1 MRKTLIVTAA
11 TLFLLGS
18 TSANA
23 ITDGTPDT
31 TNIYPFV
38 GLLAFRDADGN
49 YMHRCSGTLLS
60 PTIVLTAS
68 HCTDGTSIVHAYF
81 SYQVPDDFRTTPTGV
96 LGTPYTHPDYNPRTL
111 DNDVAVVELDSP
123 AVVLAA
129 YPRLPD
135 VGFLSELKAKHEI
148 QDDTFVNVG
157 YGLLNGWPPPNN
169 LPNEDRWYSTS
180 PYGGLTRNNLHLQ
193 ANHNATGLGGTCFG
207 DSGGPHFWGTSLVLV
222 SVTSWGDAICRSL
235 DMTQRTDLP
244 SVLDWLEADFGV
256 TPPA

>member
-1 MRKTLIVTAA
+1 MRRTLIAAAA
-11 TLFLLGS
+11 TLFVLMP

-23 ITDGTPDT
+23 ITDGTPDD
-31 TNIYPFV
+31 TNKYPFV

-49 YMHRCSGTLLS
+49 YMHRCSGTLLT

-81 SYQVPDDFRTTPTGV
+81 SYQVPDDFRTNPTGV
-96 LGTPYTHPDYNPRTL
+96 LGTPHTHPDYNPNTL
-111 DNDVAVVELDSP
+111 ANDVAVVELEAP
-123 AVVLAA
+123 GVVLPT
-129 YPRLPD
+129 YPVLPD
-135 VGFLSELKAKHEI
+135 VGFLREMRAEHQI
-148 QDDTFVNVG
+148 QDDIFVNVG
-157 YGLLNGWPPPNN
+157 YGLLNGSPPPIN

-193 ANHNATGLGGTCFG
+193 GNHNATEQGGTCFG
-207 DSGGPHFWGTSLVLV
+207 DSGGPHFWETSLVLV

-235 DMTQRTDLP
+235 DMTQRTDLA
-244 SVLDWLEADFGV
+244 SVLNWLEDEFGV

>member
-11 TLFLLGS
+11 TLFLLGP

-23 ITDGTPDT
+23 ITDGTPDE

-81 SYQVPDDFRTTPTGV
+81 SYQVPDDFRTNPTGV

-111 DNDVAVVELDSP
+111 DNDVAVVVLDSP
-123 AVVLAA
+123 GVVLGT
-129 YPRLPD
+129 YPQLPD